1 MNVLIGKDKLFVKQ
15 LYIFVFNGKVG
26 VGPVYSTPWSMRW
39 ARGDC
44 ETVHQPSK
52 LIGQVNYSIAE
63 FWSISIGGNLAQACL
78 NRVSL
83 GELNLNFVM
92 VDMSPSLVL
101 KIRNMKCRLCQ
112 SWYAKVVIALNIAW
126 NWCPHESEIF
136 VNLKYPLTENTCW
149 LKIFTELCFERNELY
164 RIHELNLEWAL

>member
-1 MNVLIGKDKLFVKQ
+1 MERWELLHP
-15 LYIFVFNGKVG
+15 NGL
-26 VGPVYSTPWSMRW
+26 VYSTPWSMQW
-39 ARGDC
+39 ARGDWA
-44 ETVHQPSK
+44 TVDQPKK
-52 LIGQVNYSIAE
+52 LIGQVDYGG
-63 FWSISIGGNLAQACL
+63 ISVDLYRWQPHSSML
-78 NRVSL
+78 EQSFL
-83 GELNLNFVM
+83 GELNLNFLM

-149 LKIFTELCFERNELY
+149 LKIFTELCWK
-164 RIHELNLEWAL
+164 EWALSNTWA